1 MLKQL
6 AGAILRIH
14 KPLIMAILVIII
26 VSMLISINY
35 VFADVGYVCWKG
47 PMVAEGMLWT
57 PIALLNSPYNGYA
70 SAQGAYTATYIFS
83 SGPLILTSQVS
94 SQSFMIIYANNGS
107 AVGLFRLDKWAIY
120 STKMVPVIGGWYE
133 PCAQPYV
140 AQDLGPVLVDNAQY
154 FAEIAILPPGT
165 ISDENEPHQIFA
177 TITNKTGYYSV
188 IFNNGF
194 SNSSIIDIRY
204 MCDAPSQIS
213 HYTVNYYIKSPILLI
228 TNITI
233 SINGYVSNG
242 LVMIWTSYTKIV
254 LNYTLL
260 PGYVYVISRAGGQGP
275 AYAFEAKPCQDK

>member
-1 MLKQL
+1 M
-6 AGAILRIH
+6 AT
-14 KPLIMAILVIII
+14 LIIII
-26 VSMLISINY
+26 VTMLIGANY
-35 VFADVGYVCWKG
+35 VFADVGYVCRKG
-47 PMVAEGMLWT
+47 TMVTEGILWT

-70 SAQGAYTATYIFS
+70 SAQGAYTATYVFS
-83 SGPLILTSQVS
+83 SGSLILISQVS
-94 SQSFMIIYANNGS
+94 SPSFMTIYASNGS

-133 PCAQPYV
+133 PCTQPYV
-140 AQDLGPVLVDNAQY
+140 AQDLGPVLVENAPY
-154 FAEIAILPPGT
+154 FKVITILPPGT
-165 ISDENEPHQIFA
+165 ISDENESQQIFA
-177 TITNKTGYYSV
+177 TIMNKTGYYSV
-188 IFNNGF
+188 ILNNGF

-275 AYAFEAKPCQDK
+275 AYAFEAKPCPG